1 MWRGSTVGTGW
12 RAWLVAG
19 VARSEPRSNSWFWIG
34 GSSAASRSHS
44 PIARATPICELSSS
58 TVPYVSTRWESLA
71 TRWPPPSPVIPS
83 SPVFV

>member
-19 VARSEPRSNSWFWIG
+19 VARSAPRSNSWFWIG
-34 GSSAASRSHS
+34 RQLGRQALAQAGRERD
-44 PIARATPICELSSS
+44 ADLRVELVDRAVRLDPL
-58 TVPYVSTRWESLA
+58 RSLA